1 MRHFIQLEDWTTD
14 ELRALVDDAA
24 RLKKEYYAGGN
35 QPILKGK
42 ILAMIFQKPSLRTRV
57 SFDVGMQHLGG
68 TAIMLGQNEVGLG
81 KREAISDIARVLS
94 GMVHGIMA
102 RVFDHV
108 HLTEL
113 ARWSSVPII
122 NGLSDDHHPCQ
133 VMADVLTIREHFG
146 RTDGL
151 KLAYIGDGNNVAAS
165 LLFMCAH
172 FGIDFTIAA
181 PSGYTIPQAVLDAA
195 APLVRRS
202 EIEFTQVE
210 RPEDAAKGAD
220 VLYTDTWISM
230 GQEAEAEER
239 IKVFKDYQINSELL
253 GLADQGA
260 VVMHDLPAY
269 RGKEITDEM
278 MDGPR
283 AVIFQQ
289 AHNRLHAQKAIL
301 AHLLTQ

>member
-1 MRHFIQLEDWTTD
+1 MRHFIQLEDWSTE
-14 ELRALVDDAA
+14 ELRALIDDAA
-24 RLKKEYYAGGN
+24 RLKAEYFAGGN

-102 RVFDHV
+102 RVFDHN
-108 HLTEL
+108 HLAEL
-113 ARWSSVPII
+113 ARWSGVPVI

-181 PSGYTIPQAVLDAA
+181 PSGYTLPQVVLDAA
-195 APLVRRS
+195 APIVRRS
-202 EIEFTQVE
+202 EIEFTQLE
-210 RPEDAAKGAD
+210 RPEEAAKGAD
-220 VLYTDTWISM
+220 ILYTDTWISM

-239 IKVFKDYQINSELL
+239 IKVFGGYQINDDLL
-253 GLADQGA
+253 GLAKSDA

-283 AVIFQQ
+283 AIIFQQ
-289 AHNRLHAQKAIL
+289 AHNRLHAQKAVL
-301 AHLLTQ
+301 AKLLMQ

>member
-1 MRHFIQLEDWTTD
+1 MRHFIQLEDWTSE
-14 ELRALVDDAA
+14 ELRGLLDDAL
-24 RLKKEYYAGGN
+24 RLKQEYFAGGN
-35 QPILKGK
+35 RPILKGK

-68 TAIMLGQNEVGLG
+68 SAIVLGQNEIGLG

-102 RVFDHV
+102 RVFEHK

-113 ARWSSVPII
+113 AAWSSVPVI

-133 VMADVLTIREHFG
+133 TMADVLTLREHFG

-172 FGIDFTIAA
+172 FGIDFSIAA
-181 PSGYTIPQAVLDAA
+181 PKGYQLPQSVVDAA

-202 EIEFTQVE
+202 EITFTQVE
-210 RPEDAAKGAD
+210 RPEDAAAGAD
-220 VLYTDTWISM
+220 ALYTDTWISM
-230 GQEAEAEER
+230 GQEAEAAER
-239 IKVFKDYQINSELL
+239 VPAFAGYQINSELL
-253 GLADQGA
+253 GLAKPDA

-301 AHLLTQ
+301 AKLLS

>member
-1 MRHFIQLEDWTTD
+1 MRHFIQLEDWSTE
-14 ELRALVDDAA
+14 ELRALIDDAA
-24 RLKKEYYAGGN
+24 RLKAEYFAGGN

-102 RVFDHV
+102 RVFDHN
-108 HLTEL
+108 HLAEL
-113 ARWSSVPII
+113 ARWSGVPVI

-181 PSGYTIPQAVLDAA
+181 PSGYTLPQVVLDAA
-195 APLVRRS
+195 APVVRRS
-202 EIEFTQVE
+202 EIEFTQLE
-210 RPEDAAKGAD
+210 RPEEAAKGAD
-220 VLYTDTWISM
+220 ILYTDTWISM

-239 IKVFKDYQINSELL
+239 IKVFGGYQINDDLL
-253 GLADQGA
+253 GLAKSDA

-283 AVIFQQ
+283 AIIFQQ
-289 AHNRLHAQKAIL
+289 AHNRLHAQKAVL
-301 AHLLTQ
+301 AKLLMQ

>member
-1 MRHFIQLEDWTTD
+1 MRHFIQLEDWTTE
-14 ELRALVDDAA
+14 ELRGLLADAV
-24 RLKKEYYAGGN
+24 RLKAEYNAGGN
-35 QPILKGK
+35 KPILKGK
-42 ILAMIFQKPSLRTRV
+42 ILTMIFQKPSLRTRV

-68 TAIMLGQNEVGLG
+68 SAVMLGQSEIGLG
-81 KREAISDIARVLS
+81 KRESIADIARVLS
-94 GMVHGIMA
+94 GMTHGIMA
-102 RVFDHV
+102 RVFDHN
-108 HLTEL
+108 HMYEL
-113 ARWSSVPII
+113 VRWSGVPVI

-133 VMADVLTIREHFG
+133 VMADVLTLQEHFG

-172 FGIDFTIAA
+172 FGIDFSIAA
-181 PSGYTIPQAVLDAA
+181 PKGYGLPQSVLDAA

-202 EIEFTQVE
+202 EINFTQVE
-210 RPEDAAKGAD
+210 RPEEAAAGAD
-220 VLYTDTWISM
+220 ALYTDTWISM
-230 GQEAEAEER
+230 GQEDEAAER
-239 IKVFKDYQINSELL
+239 IEAFAGYQINAELL
-253 GLADQGA
+253 GEAKSDA

-301 AHLLTQ
+301 AKLLTQ

>member
-239 IKVFKDYQINSELL
+239 IKVFKDYQINAELL
-253 GLADQGA
+253 GLANHEA

-283 AVIFQQ
+283 TVIFQQ